1 MRSPALLLPFIALL
15 TLSLLAGCTK
25 ATSPSNRP
33 GATSSMENEKTAQKE
48 MIRVETP
55 QPGEVVRSPLTV
67 RGEARGAWYFE
78 GDFPL
83 ILRDNRGEILARG
96 IASAKGEWMT
106 NDFVPFVGR
115 IEFAAPEEMAGDLI
129 LQKDNPSE
137 RRELD
142 DSLIIPVR
150 FR

>member
-1 MRSPALLLPFIALL
+1 MRSQPLLLPLAALL
-15 TLSLLAGCTK
+15 SLFILNVCTTG
-25 ATSPSNRP
+25 TSQSNRS
-33 GATSSMENEKTAQKE
+33 ATASRMEKERAAEKE

-55 QPGEVVRSPLTV
+55 QAGAVIRSPLTV
-67 RGEARGAWYFE
+67 RGQARGHWYFE

-83 ILRDNRGEILARG
+83 MLRDSGGKILARG
-96 IASAKGEWMT
+96 VASAKGEWMT
-106 NDFVPFVGR
+106 NDFVPFVGKLV
-115 IEFAAPEEMAGDLI
+115 FAAPEGLSGELI
-129 LQKDNPSE
+129 LQKDNPSG